1 MTASI
6 RYLDARSALGSSLDE
21 CVDNLLGGHKP
32 WRWLDFPKLQEPLQL
47 PYFALPE
54 SADAD
59 ATRIYSHLQEM
70 TGKAIAAEGL
80 DEAQRAR
87 TGLFIG
93 SSSYDVGVS
102 EANYFQA
109 LEQQSF
115 AAGATDALPMGIVGY
130 GKMAE
135 RLRAEFKLSPHCYSY
150 STACTSSANALLY
163 AQRLLAAGLIDNA
176 LVIGVEFFNQ
186 TTLLGFHSL
195 GLISPSQRLAPFA
208 ADRDGLV
215 LGEAC
220 ALVMLGRPDAAAPIQ
235 LELCGGAIATDN
247 HSLTAAIADG
257 SSLASVMTAALAE
270 TGVAAGDIKGIKAHG
285 TASLMND
292 EAEAAALKQLFAGDL
307 PAVFALK
314 QFCGH
319 TLGACGALE
328 LALAAGCL
336 LRNRLPSN
344 PGHQFD
350 PALGVALN
358 IQAGAAADG
367 HYLFN
372 CFAFGGNNNA
382 LVLRK
387 TSRAEA
393 LQ

>member
-1 MTASI
+1 MTAAI
-6 RYLDARSALGSSLDE
+6 RYLDARSALGLSLDE
-21 CVDNLLGGHKP
+21 CVDNLLAGRRP
-32 WRWLDFPKLQEPLQL
+32 WRWHNFPQLQEPLQM
-47 PYFALPE
+47 PYFALPD
-54 SADAD
+54 STNAP

-70 TGKAIAAEGL
+70 TANAIAAQGL
-80 DEAQRAR
+80 DAAQRAR

-102 EANYFQA
+102 EANYQRELHA
-109 LEQQSF
+109 D
-115 AAGATDALPMGIVGY
+115 ATSAVPMGIIGY

-135 RLRAEFKLSPHCYSY
+135 CLRSEFQLSSHCYSY

-163 AQRLLAAGLIDNA
+163 AQRLLAGGLIDQA

-195 GLISPSQRLAPFA
+195 GLISPTQRLAPFA
-208 ADRDGLV
+208 NNRDGLI

-220 ALVMLGRPDAAAPIQ
+220 AVVMLGRRDDSAPVQ

-257 SSLASVMTAALAE
+257 SSLAIVMAAALAE
-270 TGVAAGDIKGIKAHG
+270 TGVAAADINAVKAHG

-292 EAEAAALKQLFAGDL
+292 EAEAAALKQVFAGSL
-307 PAVFALK
+307 PAIFALK

-344 PGHQFD
+344 PGHNVD
-350 PALGVALN
+350 PVLGVGLN
-358 IQAGAAADG
+358 IQAGEAPDG

-382 LVLRK
+382 LVVRK
-387 TSRAEA
+387 TSRAGGG
-393 LQ
+393 Q

>member
-1 MTASI
+1 MTAAI

-21 CVDNLLGGHKP
+21 CVDNLLAGHKP
-32 WRWLDFPKLQEPLQL
+32 WRWQDFPALQEPLRL
-47 PYFALPE
+47 PYFAL
-54 SADAD
+54 ADSVAD
-59 ATRIYSHLQEM
+59 ATRIYSHLHEM
-70 TGKAIAAEGL
+70 TAKAITAQGL
-80 DEAQRAR
+80 DAAQRVR

-102 EANYFQA
+102 EANYHQA
-109 LEQQSF
+109 LEQQ
-115 AAGATDALPMGIVGY
+115 ALDAGAPDPLPMGIVGY

-163 AQRLLAAGLIDNA
+163 AQRLIAAGLIDQA

-220 ALVMLGRPDAAAPIQ
+220 ALVMLGRPDAAAPVQ

-344 PGHQFD
+344 PGYQFD

>member
-1 MTASI
+1 MTTAI
-6 RYLDARSALGSSLDE
+6 RYLDARSALGMSLAE
-21 CVDNLLGGHKP
+21 CVDNLLAGHKP
-32 WRWLDFPKLQEPLQL
+32 WRWQDFPQLQEPLQL
-47 PYFALPE
+47 PYFALPD
-54 SADAD
+54 STDAD
-59 ATRIYSHLQEM
+59 ACRIYSHLQEM
-70 TGKAIAAEGL
+70 TAKAIAVQGL
-80 DEAQRAR
+80 DAGQRAR

-102 EANYFQA
+102 ESTYRQA
-109 LEQQSF
+109 LASDV
-115 AAGATDALPMGIVGY
+115 TDPLPMGIVGY

-135 RLRAEFKLSPHCYSY
+135 RLRCEFQLSPHCYSY
-150 STACTSSANALLY
+150 STACTSGANALLY
-163 AQRLLAAGLIDNA
+163 AQRLLAAGLIDHA

-220 ALVMLGRPDAAAPIQ
+220 ALVMLGRPDESAPVQI
-235 LELCGGAIATDN
+235 ELCGGAIATDN

-257 SSLASVMTAALAE
+257 SSLAAVIAAALAE
-270 TGVAAGDIKGIKAHG
+270 TGVAADDIKGVKAHG

-292 EAEAAALKQLFAGDL
+292 EAEAAALKKVFAESL
-307 PAVFALK
+307 PAVFTLK
-314 QFCGH
+314 QYCGH
-319 TLGACGALE
+319 TLGACGVLE

-336 LRNRLPSN
+336 LRNGLPSN
-344 PGHQFD
+344 PGHQCD
-350 PALGVALN
+350 PTLGVALHSLDES
-358 IQAGAAADG
+358 APDG

-382 LVLRK
+382 LVLCK
-387 TSRAEA
+387 TSRTEA
-393 LQ
+393 VQ

>member
-1 MTASI
+1 MTAAI
-6 RYLDARSALGSSLDE
+6 RYLDARSALGLSLDE
-21 CVDNLLGGHKP
+21 CVDNLLAGRRP
-32 WRWLDFPKLQEPLQL
+32 WRWHDFPQLQEPLQM

-54 SADAD
+54 STGAE
-59 ATRIYSHLQEM
+59 ATRIYAHLQEM
-70 TGKAIAAEGL
+70 TAKAIAAQGL
-80 DEAQRAR
+80 DATQRAR

-102 EANYFQA
+102 EDNYREKLHA
-109 LEQQSF
+109 DPT
-115 AAGATDALPMGIVGY
+115 AVPMGIIGY

-135 RLRAEFKLSPHCYSY
+135 RLRGEFRLSPHCYSY

-163 AQRLLAAGLIDNA
+163 AQRLLAGGLIDQA

-195 GLISPSQRLAPFA
+195 GLISPTQRLAPFA
-208 ADRDGLV
+208 NNRDGLI

-220 ALVMLGRPDAAAPIQ
+220 ALVMLGRPDDSAPVQ

-257 SSLASVMTAALAE
+257 SSLATVMAAAFAD
-270 TGVAAGDIKGIKAHG
+270 TGVAAADIKAVKAHG

-292 EAEAAALKQLFAGDL
+292 EAEAAALKQVFAESL
-307 PAVFALK
+307 PAIFALK

-344 PGHQFD
+344 PGHNFD
-350 PALGVALN
+350 PVLGVGLN
-358 IQAGAAADG
+358 IQAGAAPDG

-382 LVLRK
+382 LIVRK
-387 TSRAEA
+387 TSRAEGG
-393 LQ
+393 Q

>member
-1 MTASI
+1 MPVAI
-6 RYLDARSALGSSLDE
+6 RYLDARSALGLSLDE
-21 CVDNLLGGHKP
+21 CVDKLLAGHTP
-32 WRWLDFPKLQEPLQL
+32 WRWQDFPQLQEPLRL
-47 PYFALPE
+47 PYFALPD
-54 SADAD
+54 STYADAS
-59 ATRIYSHLQEM
+59 RIYSHLLEM
-70 TGKAIAAEGL
+70 TAKAIAAQGL
-80 DEAQRAR
+80 DVGQCAR

-102 EANYFQA
+102 ERNYQQA
-109 LEQQSF
+109 LATG
-115 AAGATDALPMGIVGY
+115 AADPLPMGIVGY

-135 RLRAEFKLSPHCYSY
+135 QLRREFQLSPHCYSY
-150 STACTSSANALLY
+150 STACTSGANALLY
-163 AQRLLAAGLIDNA
+163 AQRLLAAGLIDYA

-220 ALVMLGRPDAAAPIQ
+220 ALVMLARSDESVQ

-247 HSLTAAIADG
+247 HSLTAAIVDG
-257 SSLASVMTAALAE
+257 SSLAVVIAAALEE

-292 EAEAAALKQLFAGDL
+292 EAEAAALKQVFAESVPG
-307 PAVFALK
+307 VFALK

-319 TLGACGALE
+319 TLGACGVLE
-328 LALAAGCL
+328 LALVAGCL

-350 PALGVALN
+350 PALGVTLN
-358 IQAGAAADG
+358 SQVGAAPDG

-387 TSRAEA
+387 TSRAGA

>member
-1 MTASI
+1 MTTTI
-6 RYLDARSALGSSLDE
+6 RYVDACSALGLSLDE

-32 WRWLDFPKLQEPLQL
+32 CCWLDFPTLQEPLQL
-47 PYFALPE
+47 PYFALPD
-54 SADAD
+54 STGAD
-59 ATRIYSHLQEM
+59 ATRIYPHLHEM
-70 TGKAIAAEGL
+70 IAKAIAAQGL
-80 DEAQRAR
+80 DTAQRAR

-102 EANYFQA
+102 EANYVKALGQQA
-109 LEQQSF
+109 LETG
-115 AAGATDALPMGIVGY
+115 AADPLPMGIIGY

-135 RLRAEFKLSPHCYSY
+135 RLRREFQLSPHCYSY

-195 GLISPSQRLAPFA
+195 GLISPSQRLSPFA

-220 ALVMLGRPDAAAPIQ
+220 ALVMLGRPDETAQIQ

-257 SSLASVMTAALAE
+257 SSIAAVIAAALAE
-270 TGVAAGDIKGIKAHG
+270 TGVEAGAIKGVKAHG

-292 EAEAAALKQLFAGDL
+292 EAEAAALKQVFPAAL

-319 TLGACGALE
+319 TLGASGVLE

-344 PGHQFD
+344 PSHQFD

-358 IQAGAAADG
+358 IQAGSAPDG

-387 TSRAEA
+387 TSRAEV
-393 LQ
+393 L